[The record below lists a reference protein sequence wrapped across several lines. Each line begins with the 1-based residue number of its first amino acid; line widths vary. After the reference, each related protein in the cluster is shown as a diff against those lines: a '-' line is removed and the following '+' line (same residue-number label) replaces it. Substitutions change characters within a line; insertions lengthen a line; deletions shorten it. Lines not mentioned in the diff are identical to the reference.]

1 MSLEVAK
8 VACSHGKETKGYQ
21 RKKKVFF
28 SLENS
33 FAFYTETENDV
44 DGQYGEAMRSI
55 SFVLF
60 PDFVLV
66 LDF

>member
-1 MSLEVAK
+1 MERQ
-8 VACSHGKETKGYQ
+8 TKGYQ

-28 SLENS
+28 SLENG
-33 FAFYTETENDV
+33 FAFYTEIDNYV
-44 DGQYGEAMRSI
+44 DGQWGEAMAEYL
-55 SFVLF
+55 VLF